1 MISIANFTHTSN
13 HTIQYNTH
21 TYKNATHTRDSE
33 NLFERY
39 ENSTYNGSISNTSFD
54 GNFTEYA
61 EIPYYIKATSMT
73 FCIVIMCLGVIGN
86 VMVPIVILKT
96 KDMRN
101 STNIFL
107 VNLSIAD
114 LMVLLVCTPTVLV
127 EVNSKPETWVLGKEL
142 CLAVPFVE
150 LTVAHASV
158 LTILA
163 ISFERYY
170 AICEPLRAGYVCTKT
185 RATLICALA
194 WFFAALFTSPILA
207 IAEVQTVT
215 GQDGTFQQ
223 CLTQAATFWQITFF
237 MTVII
242 FLYLLPLFILVVLYT
257 VIAKNLITAA
267 SKVVLNK
274 TVDPYNV
281 RARKQVILMLGT
293 VVLCFFLCLMPY
305 RVLAFWIIVT
315 PSELSETVS
324 PEKWYNILYFSRIM
338 LYINSAINPIL
349 YNLMSS
355 KFRIGFCKICICYKQ
370 NLDSTQNRRVQRT
383 VTNGSTTSSSL
394 TRTTNSLKKLF
405 THRSS
410 LDRSDVH
417 VNTTTK
423 DEDSNKS
430 NGFFVKML
438 TSKRFIRQQSAPVC
452 SSPKTKAINRMR
464 SEGSML
470 EISDALGV
478 NKNNGSGGDTTKF
491 IRHSTISKDISDIE
505 LEPNRSHGSLRRSV
519 LINSAK
525 AKSLDDP
532 NKKFV
537 SYRKIK
543 VDCVVGFDKSRSVP
557 ILGVATF
564 THERYHDGTEVPVCL
579 TQADTFWS
587 ALFFILI
594 IAIFFIIPLGVLLV
608 LYSIIAKNL
617 MENPIIIS
625 QQGKNANNAGNVL
638 RYRKQVI
645 LMLGTVV
652 LSFFICLLPFK
663 ALTLWIIVFPPETI
677 LSLGIDGYYILLYFC
692 RVMLYLNSAINP
704 ILYNLMSSKFR
715 EGFVKLLKV
724 NKLMTC
730 SRSLKENMQ
739 RRDTFNTTTSTGF
752 SSSQNTSDSFWRRYS
767 NRASSQKH
775 FINRDSKKLNDV
787 KEIFDTKVQ
796 QVKVGEIINVEN
808 TRRNSMKI
816 IAAMNELN
824 DRLGEIIKADSV
836 NCDKDVTSTD
846 TVNVD
851 IHNENELEKEKN
863 KQLQILNLDFKT
875 NNIHSV
881 TLDVNEKCDK
891 NRFVCV
897 PAQESK
903 NILVYEF
910 KNNES
915 FV

>member
-1 MISIANFTHTSN
+1 MISIANLT
-13 HTIQYNTH
+13 
-21 TYKNATHTRDSE
+21 KNASKLDFGYQNISE
-33 NLFERY
+33 
-39 ENSTYNGSISNTSFD
+39 
-54 GNFTEYA
+54 NFTEYA
-61 EIPYYIKATSMT
+61 AIPYYIKATSMT

-142 CLAVPFVE
+142 CLAVPFIE

-207 IAEVQTVT
+207 IAELHTVT
-215 GQDGTFQQ
+215 RLDGTFYQ
-223 CLTQAATFWQITFF
+223 CLTQAVTFWQITFF
-237 MTVII
+237 VMIII
-242 FLYLLPLFILVVLYT
+242 FLYVLPLIILIILYS

-267 SKVVLNK
+267 SKVVMNK
-274 TVDPYNV
+274 TFDPYNA

-305 RVLAFWIIVT
+305 RVLALWIIVT
-315 PSELSETVS
+315 PSDVSDSVS
-324 PEKWYNILYFSRIM
+324 PEKWYNLLYFSRIM

-349 YNLMSS
+349 YNMMSS
-355 KFRIGFCKICICYKQ
+355 KFRIGFCKVCVCYERTSEKK
-370 NLDSTQNRRVQRT
+370 QNRRAQRT

-394 TRTTNSLKKLF
+394 TRTTNSLKKF
-405 THRSS
+405 FGHRHSM
-410 LDRSDVH
+410 DKSDTETD
-417 VNTTTK
+417 NKESK
-423 DEDSNKS
+423 DERNS
-430 NGFFVKML
+430 FFERIFTNRRVV
-438 TSKRFIRQQSAPVC
+438 RQQSDPLGENV
-452 SSPKTKAINRMR
+452 KTIVHRAKSEEKLDEIEPEKAKER
-464 SEGSML
+464 GS
-470 EISDALGV
+470 DT
-478 NKNNGSGGDTTKF
+478 KGDTVKY
-491 IRHSTISKDISDIE
+491 IGHSSKKEIE
-505 LEPNRSHGSLRRSV
+505 IDNSSLRRSV

-525 AKSLDDP
+525 ARSFDSECSKRVVAY
-532 NKKFV
+532 K
-537 SYRKIK
+537 KIK
-543 VDCVVGFDKSRSVP
+543 VDCVYLQKSKSVEYDP
-557 ILGVATF
+557 ILAVATF
-564 THERYHDGTEVPVCL
+564 TYERYSDGTEVPVCL

-594 IAIFFIIPLGVLLV
+594 IAIFFIIPLGILLV
-608 LYSIIAKNL
+608 LYSVIAKNL

-625 QQGKNANNAGNVL
+625 QHSKHPNNGGNVL

-677 LSLGIDGYYILLYFC
+677 MSLGIDGYYILLYFC

-715 EGFVKLLKV
+715 DGFVKLLKI
-724 NKLMTC
+724 NKLVRC
-730 SRSLKENMQ
+730 GRNIRENMQ

-752 SSSQNTSDSFWRRYS
+752 SSSNTTESFWRRYS
-767 NRASSQKH
+767 NRTSSQKY
-775 FINRDSKKLNDV
+775 FFNRDSKKL
-787 KEIFDTKVQ
+787 KENKDAFGAKVQ
-796 QVKVGEIINVEN
+796 QVKIGEIINVEN
-808 TRRNSMKI
+808 MRRNSMKF

-824 DRLGEIIKADSV
+824 DNLG
-836 NCDKDVTSTD
+836 DVINDND
-846 TVNVD
+846 TNNDIQVD
-851 IHNENELEKEKN
+851 VHCNDDRQI
-863 KQLQILNLDFKT
+863 QILNLDVKT
-875 NNIHSV
+875 NNVYSV
-881 TLDVNEKCDK
+881 TLDVNEKCEK
-891 NRFVCV
+891 NMFVCV
-897 PAQESK
+897 PAQECK
-903 NILVYEF
+903 NIIVYDF
-910 KNNES
+910 KSNES

>member
-1 MISIANFTHTSN
+1 
-13 HTIQYNTH
+13 
-21 TYKNATHTRDSE
+21 
-33 NLFERY
+33 
-39 ENSTYNGSISNTSFD
+39 
-54 GNFTEYA
+54 
-61 EIPYYIKATSMT
+61 
-73 FCIVIMCLGVIGN
+73 
-86 VMVPIVILKT
+86 
-96 KDMRN
+96 
-101 STNIFL
+101 
-107 VNLSIAD
+107 
-114 LMVLLVCTPTVLV
+114 
-127 EVNSKPETWVLGKEL
+127 
-142 CLAVPFVE
+142 
-150 LTVAHASV
+150 
-158 LTILA
+158 
-163 ISFERYY
+163 
-170 AICEPLRAGYVCTKT
+170 
-185 RATLICALA
+185 
-194 WFFAALFTSPILA
+194 
-207 IAEVQTVT
+207 
-215 GQDGTFQQ
+215 
-223 CLTQAATFWQITFF
+223 
-237 MTVII
+237 
-242 FLYLLPLFILVVLYT
+242 
-257 VIAKNLITAA
+257 
-267 SKVVLNK
+267 
-274 TVDPYNV
+274 
-281 RARKQVILMLGT
+281 
-293 VVLCFFLCLMPY
+293 
-305 RVLAFWIIVT
+305 
-315 PSELSETVS
+315 
-324 PEKWYNILYFSRIM
+324 
-338 LYINSAINPIL
+338 
-349 YNLMSS
+349 
-355 KFRIGFCKICICYKQ
+355 
-370 NLDSTQNRRVQRT
+370 
-383 VTNGSTTSSSL
+383 
-394 TRTTNSLKKLF
+394 
-405 THRSS
+405 
-410 LDRSDVH
+410 
-417 VNTTTK
+417 
-423 DEDSNKS
+423 
-430 NGFFVKML
+430 
-438 TSKRFIRQQSAPVC
+438 
-452 SSPKTKAINRMR
+452 
-464 SEGSML
+464 
-470 EISDALGV
+470 
-478 NKNNGSGGDTTKF
+478 
-491 IRHSTISKDISDIE
+491 
-505 LEPNRSHGSLRRSV
+505 
-519 LINSAK
+519 
-525 AKSLDDP
+525 
-532 NKKFV
+532 
-537 SYRKIK
+537 
-543 VDCVVGFDKSRSVP
+543 
-557 ILGVATF
+557 
-564 THERYHDGTEVPVCL
+564 
-579 TQADTFWS
+579 
-587 ALFFILI
+587 
-594 IAIFFIIPLGVLLV
+594 
-608 LYSIIAKNL
+608 

-851 IHNENELEKEKN
+851 IHNENELETEKN